1 MIPPSQQVNSGCRR
15 DETSDGGKR
24 AKLVGTHARLHALAD
39 GHAPLRVHETHVN
52 KRAVILSSD
61 VCSESTE
68 VSHGSSDDVFVQR
81 LRLLL

>member
-15 DETSDGGKR
+15 DETSDGDKR
-24 AKLVGTHARLHALAD
+24 AKLVGTHAHLHALAD
-39 GHAPLRVHETHVN
+39 GHAPLCVHETHVN

-61 VCSESTE
+61 VLSESTE
-68 VSHGSSDDVFVQR
+68 VSHGCLDDVFVQR